1 MNEEEIK
8 KLFDELKAEYDAKY
22 NEFMKTVVNLL
33 DSAVHQTL
41 INKTDNLETND
52 KVATLNTESA
62 NTELALAEIYE
73 MVLEIKAAVTQ

>member
-33 DSAVHQTL
+33 DSAVHQSL

-52 KVATLNTESA
+52 KVATLNTESV